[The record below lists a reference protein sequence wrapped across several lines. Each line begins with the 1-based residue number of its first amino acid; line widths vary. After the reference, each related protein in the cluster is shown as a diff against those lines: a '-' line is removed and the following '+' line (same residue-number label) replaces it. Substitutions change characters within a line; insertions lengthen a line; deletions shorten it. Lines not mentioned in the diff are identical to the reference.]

1 MRYYRDSHLYQ
12 KSIINEQ
19 ENSKKFK
26 MFEENFHCI
35 INELFASRNIVQLP
49 NETIYAI
56 SASPA

>member
-1 MRYYRDSHLYQ
+1 MRYLYQ
-12 KSIINEQ
+12 KSIINEL